1 MKHGHNIQDLL
12 KNLKAKPVPSVNEIW
27 AAQEAEA
34 AKMAADEAEAL
45 KALGFLVKSI
55 FNKHQLAI

>member
-45 KALGFLVKSI
+45 KALGF
-55 FNKHQLAI
+55 